1 MSLLRDWMLQSVFP
15 DLSVCCRVRVLSDNA
30 KVTLLLQVIDS
41 STVITKAIIFHG
53 SVHIPLGHSLRFFQ
67 GLIIQPLIK
76 AVLKVVVD
84 SHLIPGGHA
93 VGVILDLLP
102 GEPVRFFGQ
111 SIVQL
116 PHFVDLCG
124 YISGP

>member
-1 MSLLRDWMLQSVFP
+1 M
-15 DLSVCCRVRVLSDNA
+15 CCRVRVLSDDA
-30 KVTLLLQVIDS
+30 KVTFLLQIIDGSAVILEA
-41 STVITKAIIFHG
+41 VIFHG
-53 SVHIPLGHSLRFFQ
+53 AVHISLGHSLRFFQ

-84 SHLIPGGHA
+84 GHLIPGSHA

-111 SIVQL
+111 GIVQL
-116 PHFVDLCG
+116 SHFVDLCG
-124 YISGP
+124 YIPGP